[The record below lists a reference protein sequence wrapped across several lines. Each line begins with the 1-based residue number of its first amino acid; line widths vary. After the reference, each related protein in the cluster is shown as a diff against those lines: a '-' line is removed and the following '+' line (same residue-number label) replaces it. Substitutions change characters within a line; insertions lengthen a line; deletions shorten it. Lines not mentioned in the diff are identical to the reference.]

1 MTGREFADVL
11 IDESGYQ
18 LNACLAGV
26 TEETFVAKPLGAML
40 SIRET
45 FEHLT
50 ECCLAVQAVFAE
62 EKFSWGT
69 YRFPAGTMDELI
81 KIFDGERA
89 KAVAIALDNFD
100 SKPDYSKE
108 YLIAHEF
115 YHVGQMV
122 SIRLALND
130 GFEPYSIYRH

>member
-1 MTGREFADVL
+1 M
-11 IDESGYQ
+11 
-18 LNACLAGV
+18 
-26 TEETFVAKPLGAML
+26 
-40 SIRET
+40 
-45 FEHLT
+45 T

-69 YRFPAGTMDELI
+69 YHYPDGTMSELI
-81 KIFDGERA
+81 DIFDAERV

-100 SKPDYSKE
+100 AKHDYAKE
-108 YLIAHEF
+108 YIIAHEF

-122 SIRLALND
+122 SVRLALND

>member
-1 MTGREFADVL
+1 MTGKDFAAVL

-26 TEETFVAKPLGAML
+26 TDESFAAKPLGPVL
-40 SIRET
+40 SVREC

-50 ECCLAVQAVFAE
+50 ECCLAVQTVFAG

-69 YRFPAGTMDELI
+69 YRFPEGAMDELI
-81 KIFDGERA
+81 SIFNAERER
-89 KAVAIALDNFD
+89 AVAIAMDNFD
-100 SKPDYSKE
+100 EKPDYAKE
-108 YLIAHEF
+108 YIIAHEF
-115 YHVGQMV
+115 YHVGQLV
-122 SIRLALND
+122 AIRLALND